1 MFRLRIDLP
10 IDDALPQEQQARHIA
25 SALRRYANGVES
37 LGCVPSGPIP
47 LVGYDGLS
55 SGGRAWVDAEAAT
68 RGREV
73 RRDFPAIGG

>member
-55 SGGRAWVDAEAAT
+55 SGGRAWVDSET
-68 RGREV
+68 VTLSREI
-73 RRDFPAIGG
+73 RRDFPAIG